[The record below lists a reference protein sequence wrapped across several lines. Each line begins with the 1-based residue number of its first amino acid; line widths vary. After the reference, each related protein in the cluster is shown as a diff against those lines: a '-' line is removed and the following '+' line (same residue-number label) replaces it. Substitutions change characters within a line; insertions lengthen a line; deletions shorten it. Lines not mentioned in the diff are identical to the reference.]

1 MVTARS
7 NLAGLVQDIGS
18 DRFKKG
24 NCIMSGAVD
33 SVPSGD
39 NASHFTIPAT
49 EAGIT
54 VVLRRCYRHQV
65 LMVVS
70 CMICGMVSSEAFGDT
85 DLRKAIQKGL
95 HRIEAGAT
103 RYPTNRD
110 CFSCHHQA
118 MAVLTL
124 TVAQSHGYEVCA
136 EVIQKQVEF
145 TRQWLGSRIDQ
156 MKEGKGLPGRSVT
169 AGYALLCLSRNQSS
183 PDEISDAL
191 ITFLRVRQK
200 QGHWVAS
207 ANRPPFENSAFTAT
221 ALAIDG
227 LQQYSQSVLLAPS
240 RTSADK
246 GLASKMVRQA
256 TAWLMTTFP
265 KDNEDRTFRLWGLH
279 AAGLSSDALKI
290 YRDDLLQ
297 KQLENGGFAQREG
310 MSADAYA
317 TGQALATLAMTGYP
331 VRETSFKL
339 GIRFLLD
346 TQDKSGA
353 WIVTTRSRPVQTF
366 FDNGDP
372 GNKSQFISFVATSWA
387 TLALILSEELP

>member
-1 MVTARS
+1 
-7 NLAGLVQDIGS
+7 
-18 DRFKKG
+18 
-24 NCIMSGAVD
+24 MSGSVD
-33 SVPSGD
+33 SIISGD
-39 NASHFTIPAT
+39 KANHLTIPAK

-54 VVLRRCYRHQV
+54 VVLRGFHRYQV
-65 LMVVS
+65 LMVISFV
-70 CMICGMVSSEAFGDT
+70 ICGMVSSESLGDT
-85 DLRKAIQKGL
+85 PLRVSIQKGL
-95 HRIEAGAT
+95 HRIESGAS

-118 MAVLTL
+118 MAILTL

-136 EVIQKQVEF
+136 EVVQKQVEF
-145 TRQWLGSRIDQ
+145 TRRWLGSRIDQ
-156 MKEGKGLPGRSVT
+156 MKQGKGLPGRSVT

-183 PDEISDAL
+183 PDEISHAL
-191 ITFLRVRQK
+191 ITFLRARQK

-207 ANRPPFENSAFTAT
+207 ANRPPFERSAFTAT

-227 LQQYSQSVLLAPS
+227 IQQYGQSVLLDPS
-240 RTSADK
+240 HSSDDK
-246 GLASKMVRQA
+246 VMTSKMMRQA
-256 TAWLMTTFP
+256 TAWLMSTFP
-265 KDNEDRTFRLWGLH
+265 QDNEDRTFRLWGLH
-279 AAGLSSDALKI
+279 AAGLSSDALKT

-297 KQLENGGFAQREG
+297 TQLQNGGFAQREG

-331 VRETSFKL
+331 VEETSFKR

-353 WIVTTRSRPVQTF
+353 WIVITRSRPVQTF

-372 GNKSQFISFVATSWA
+372 GDKSQFISFVATSWA